1 VALLDYVRQFPAPGL
16 VPADTV
22 LAARGAW
29 DIDNLTAL
37 LEGTHGLAEVKVFAE
52 LDAAELAAVDTP
64 ERALSDF
71 LETGVPPLWSSQHRG
86 VKTVKLGGTLT
97 GAGGT
102 LVSIVGSE
110 PRLADDQAHLQPLN
124 WIVAALRRDDG
135 DPGVVVFVV
144 PGELSG
150 DVAQVITDADLRV
163 ESWD

>member
-1 VALLDYVRQFPAPGL
+1 MALLDDVRRFPAPGL
-16 VPADTV
+16 VPADAV

-29 DIDNLTAL
+29 DIDKLTAL
-37 LEGTHGLAEVKVFAE
+37 LQGAHGLTEVKVFAE
-52 LDAAELAAVDTP
+52 VDAAELAAVDTP
-64 ERALSDF
+64 ERALVDF

-97 GAGGT
+97 GARGT

-135 DPGVVVFVV
+135 APGVVVFVV

-150 DVAQVITDADLRV
+150 DVARVITDAGLRV